1 MRILFS
7 VLPYRLQSRVYEVV
21 LFVIVGFL
29 NTAVDF
35 AVLNLLILLT
45 HHDSGLWLIVFT
57 CLGFLAAVLNS
68 YVLNGRLT
76 FRGQTSHTSYRFV
89 RFIAV
94 NAVGMIINSSI
105 VWLMVQI
112 IGDRLSPIVAIN
124 VSKALAVMCS
134 LCWNYF
140 AIKRWV
146 FSGRATN
153 SDHKHLSS
161 QEALMPQM
169 EKQIRGKNL
178 HDSVSMR
185 YWRKQTPHRVVLV
198 REEDL

>member
-7 VLPYRLQSRVYEVV
+7 ILPYRLQARAYEVV
-21 LFVIVGFL
+21 LFVIVGLL

-35 AVLNLLILLT
+35 VVLNLLILLT
-45 HHDSGLWLIVFT
+45 HHDSGLWLIIFT

-68 YVLNGRLT
+68 YMLNGRLT
-76 FRGQTSHTSYRFV
+76 FRGQTSRTSHRFI

-112 IGDRLSPIVAIN
+112 IGDRLSTIAAIN
-124 VSKALAVMCS
+124 VSKVLAVMCS

-146 FSGRATN
+146 FNGQTTN
-153 SDHKHLSS
+153 SDHRHSSS
-161 QEALMPQM
+161 QEVPIPQM
-169 EKQIRGKNL
+169 EKQAREKNL
-178 HDSVSMR
+178 HHSVSMR
-185 YWRKQTPHRVVLV
+185 HWRKQTLHRVVLV